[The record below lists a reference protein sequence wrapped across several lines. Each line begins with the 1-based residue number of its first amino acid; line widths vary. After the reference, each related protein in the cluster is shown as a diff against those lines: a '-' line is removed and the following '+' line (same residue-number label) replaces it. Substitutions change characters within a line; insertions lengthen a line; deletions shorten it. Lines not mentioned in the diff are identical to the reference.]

1 MLLCR
6 LTTATLA
13 LGLLFCA
20 ASAAQ
25 AASPYLSGVYGTADG
40 RQGTFSFVPTQLLS
54 VQSYAGY
61 AVVDGVAYPGVMTFS
76 SGGKKIEITWAVA
89 PSGSQAGLARL
100 VMSGSRGT
108 GQIEFLNQGA
118 VVARGKLRVAR

>member
-1 MLLCR
+1 MLLR
-6 LTTATLA
+6 HITTVALA

-20 ASAAQ
+20 TSATRAG
-25 AASPYLSGVYGTADG
+25 SPYFSGVYGTTDG
-40 RQGTFSFVPTQLLS
+40 RQGTFSFVPTQILS

-76 SGGKKIEITWAVA
+76 SGVKKIDITWAVA

-100 VMSGSRGT
+100 TMSGSRGT